1 MQDRGHQIDGR
12 EPGTRAASALN
23 RVWIA
28 WKRIGQFIGDFIAR
42 VVLSLFYFTLFV
54 PFGVGVRL
62 FGDPLDMK
70 AKANRSMWLER
81 TARDLLL
88 EDARRQF

>member
-1 MQDRGHQIDGR
+1 MKVL
-12 EPGTRAASALN
+12 RAIWAT
-23 RVWIA
+23 

-70 AKANRSMWLER
+70 VKTNPSWWLER
-81 TARDLLL
+81 ATRDLALD
-88 EDARRQF
+88 DARRQF